1 MQFRRASIRLI
12 GRRTSIV
19 DSYQRGSPGMYAKD
33 AVNPKDL
40 IEFVQLKQI
49 FVLDVRTNGGN
60 VVNF

>member
-1 MQFRRASIRLI
+1 
-12 GRRTSIV
+12 
-19 DSYQRGSPGMYAKD
+19 MYAKD

-49 FVLDVRTNGGN
+49 FVLNVRTNGGN